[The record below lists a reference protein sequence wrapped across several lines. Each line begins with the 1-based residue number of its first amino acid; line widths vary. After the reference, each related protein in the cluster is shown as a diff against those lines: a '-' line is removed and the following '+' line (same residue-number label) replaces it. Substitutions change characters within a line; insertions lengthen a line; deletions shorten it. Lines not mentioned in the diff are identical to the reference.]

1 MWFKKE
7 QKRVCGGN
15 CYGGNK
21 GVLPEEGKSPVIVPK
36 PQPKTLGKELYEI
49 TKRVDD
55 EIRQEA
61 MREAEVLFYSSQIKD
76 RFIEEA
82 KKGNVIYAMPLK
94 EFEELVKKNNLHSD
108 TRILIDSMWDVL
120 YPMDIDVN
128 RKIIDKEEVVA
139 FQWHEW
145 EIC

>member
-49 TKRVDD
+49 TKRADD

-120 YPMDIDVN
+120 DPMDIYVN

-139 FQWHEW
+139 FQWHK
-145 EIC
+145 

>member
-21 GVLPEEGKSPVIVPK
+21 GVLPEEGKSPVIAPK
-36 PQPKTLGKELYEI
+36 QQPKTLGKKLYEI
-49 TKRVDD
+49 TKRADD
-55 EIRQEA
+55 KIRQEA

-120 YPMDIDVN
+120 DPMDIYVN

-139 FQWHEW
+139 FQWHE
-145 EIC
+145 

>member
-1 MWFKKE
+1 MMWFNKK
-7 QKRVCGGN
+7 QKRVCGGD

-120 YPMDIDVN
+120 DPMDIYVN
-128 RKIIDKEEVVA
+128 RKIIDEEEVVA
-139 FQWHEW
+139 FQWHK
-145 EIC
+145 

>member
-1 MWFKKE
+1 MWLKKE

-21 GVLPEEGKSPVIVPK
+21 GVLPERGRDSAPAPK

-49 TKRVDD
+49 TKKVDD

-120 YPMDIDVN
+120 YPMDIYVN

-139 FQWHEW
+139 FQWHE
-145 EIC
+145 

>member
-21 GVLPEEGKSPVIVPK
+21 GVLPERGKGPAPAPK
-36 PQPKTLGKELYEI
+36 PEPKTLGKELYEI

-61 MREAEVLFYSSQIKD
+61 MKEAEVLFYSSQIKD

-120 YPMDIDVN
+120 YPMDIYVN
-128 RKIIDKEEVVA
+128 RKIIDKEEVVV
-139 FQWHEW
+139 FQWHK
-145 EIC
+145 

>member
-15 CYGGNK
+15 CYGDNK

-94 EFEELVKKNNLHSD
+94 EFEELMKKNNLHSD

-120 YPMDIDVN
+120 YPMDIYVN
-128 RKIIDKEEVVA
+128 RKIIDK
-139 FQWHEW
+139 
-145 EIC
+145 

>member
-21 GVLPEEGKSPVIVPK
+21 GVLPERGKGPAPIPK
-36 PQPKTLGKELYEI
+36 PEPKTLGKELYEI

-61 MREAEVLFYSSQIKD
+61 VREAEVLFYSSQIKD
-76 RFIEEA
+76 RFMEEA
-82 KKGNVIYAMPLK
+82 KKGNVIYAISLK
-94 EFEELVKKNNLHSD
+94 EFEELMKKNNLHSD
-108 TRILIDSMWDVL
+108 TFTLIDSMWDVL
-120 YPMDIDVN
+120 YPMDIYVN
-128 RKIIDKEEVVA
+128 RKIIDEEEVVV
-139 FQWHEW
+139 FQWHK
-145 EIC
+145 

>member
-7 QKRVCGGN
+7 QNRICGGD

-21 GVLPEEGKSPVIVPK
+21 GVLPEKGKGIAPAPK
-36 PQPKTLGKELYEI
+36 PQPKTLGKKLYEI
-49 TKRVDD
+49 TKRADD

-61 MREAEVLFYSSQIKD
+61 FREAEVLFYSSQIKD

-108 TRILIDSMWDVL
+108 TFTLIDSMWDVL
-120 YPMDIDVN
+120 YPMDIYVN

-139 FQWHEW
+139 FQWHK
-145 EIC
+145 

>member
-21 GVLPEEGKSPVIVPK
+21 GVLPEEGKSPVIAPK
-36 PQPKTLGKELYEI
+36 QQPKTLGKKLYEI

-61 MREAEVLFYSSQIKD
+61 VREAEVLFYSSQIKD
-76 RFIEEA
+76 RFMEEA

-94 EFEELVKKNNLHSD
+94 EFEGLMKKNNLHSD

-120 YPMDIDVN
+120 DPMDIYVN

-139 FQWHEW
+139 FQWHK
-145 EIC
+145 

>member
-1 MWFKKE
+1 MWLEKILKYI
-7 QKRVCGGN
+7 
-15 CYGGNK
+15 YGSGSSGSNK
-21 GVLPEEGKSPVIVPK
+21 GVLPERGKGTAPIPK

-49 TKRVDD
+49 TKRADD

-61 MREAEVLFYSSQIKD
+61 MREAEVLFYSLQIKD
-76 RFIEEA
+76 RFVEEA

-120 YPMDIDVN
+120 DPMDIYVN

-139 FQWHEW
+139 FQWHE
-145 EIC
+145 

>member
-49 TKRVDD
+49 TKRADD

-94 EFEELVKKNNLHSD
+94 EFEELMKKNNLHSD

-139 FQWHEW
+139 FQWHE
-145 EIC
+145 

>member
-21 GVLPEEGKSPVIVPK
+21 GVLPEEGKSPVIAPK
-36 PQPKTLGKELYEI
+36 QQPKTLGKKLYEI

-61 MREAEVLFYSSQIKD
+61 VREAEVLFYSSQIKD
-76 RFIEEA
+76 RFMEEA

-94 EFEELVKKNNLHSD
+94 EFEKLMKKNNLHSD

-120 YPMDIDVN
+120 DPMDIYVN

-139 FQWHEW
+139 FQWHK
-145 EIC
+145 

>member
-21 GVLPEEGKSPVIVPK
+21 GVLPERGKGTSPIPK
-36 PQPKTLGKELYEI
+36 PQPKTFGEELYEI
-49 TKRVDD
+49 TKRADD

-120 YPMDIDVN
+120 DPMDIYVN

-139 FQWHEW
+139 FQWHK
-145 EIC
+145 

>member
-7 QKRVCGGN
+7 QKRVCGGD

-21 GVLPEEGKSPVIVPK
+21 GVLSERGKGTAPIPK
-36 PQPKTLGKELYEI
+36 PEPKTLGKELYEI

-120 YPMDIDVN
+120 YPMDIYVN

-139 FQWHEW
+139 FQWHK
-145 EIC
+145 

>member
-1 MWFKKE
+1 MWLKKE
-7 QKRVCGGN
+7 QKRICGGN

-21 GVLPEEGKSPVIVPK
+21 GVLPERCKGTAPIPK

-49 TKRVDD
+49 TKRADD

-61 MREAEVLFYSSQIKD
+61 MREAEVLFYSLQIKD

-94 EFEELVKKNNLHSD
+94 EFEELMKKNNLHSD
-108 TRILIDSMWDVL
+108 TSTLIDSMWDVL
-120 YPMDIDVN
+120 YPMDIYVN
-128 RKIIDKEEVVA
+128 RKTINEEEVVA
-139 FQWHEW
+139 FQWHE
-145 EIC
+145 

>member
-21 GVLPEEGKSPVIVPK
+21 GVLPEEGKSPVIAPK

-49 TKRVDD
+49 TKRADD

-76 RFIEEA
+76 RFTEEA

-94 EFEELVKKNNLHSD
+94 EFEELMKKNNLHSD
-108 TRILIDSMWDVL
+108 TYILIDSMWDVL
-120 YPMDIDVN
+120 SPMDIYVN
-128 RKIIDKEEVVA
+128 RKIINEGEVVA
-139 FQWHEW
+139 FQWHE
-145 EIC
+145 

>member
-1 MWFKKE
+1 MWVEKMSKLF
-7 QKRVCGGN
+7 CGNDEYGGD

-21 GVLPEEGKSPVIVPK
+21 GVLPERGKGPAPK
-36 PQPKTLGKELYEI
+36 PQPKTLGKKLYEI
-49 TKRVDD
+49 TKRADG

-61 MREAEVLFYSSQIKD
+61 FREAEVLFYSSQIKN

-82 KKGNVIYAMPLK
+82 KKVNVIYAMPLK
-94 EFEELVKKNNLHSD
+94 EFEELMKKNNLHSD

-120 YPMDIDVN
+120 YPMDIYVN

-139 FQWHEW
+139 FQWHK
-145 EIC
+145 

>member
-15 CYGGNK
+15 CYSGNK

-94 EFEELVKKNNLHSD
+94 EFEELMKKNNLHSD

-120 YPMDIDVN
+120 YPMDIYVN

-139 FQWHEW
+139 FQWRK
-145 EIC
+145 

>member
-21 GVLPEEGKSPVIVPK
+21 GVLPERGKGTAPAPK

-49 TKRVDD
+49 TKKADD

-61 MREAEVLFYSSQIKD
+61 MREAEVLFYSLQIKD

-94 EFEELVKKNNLHSD
+94 EFEELMKKNNLHSD
-108 TRILIDSMWDVL
+108 TSTLIDSMWDVL
-120 YPMDIDVN
+120 YPMDIYVN
-128 RKIIDKEEVVA
+128 RKKMNGEEVVA
-139 FQWHEW
+139 FQWHE
-145 EIC
+145 

>member
-1 MWFKKE
+1 MWFNKK
-7 QKRVCGGN
+7 QKRVCGGD

-21 GVLPEEGKSPVIVPK
+21 GVLPERGKDTAPAPK

-49 TKRVDD
+49 TKRADD

-61 MREAEVLFYSSQIKD
+61 MREAKVLFYSLQIKD

-82 KKGNVIYAMPLK
+82 KKGNVIYAIPLK
-94 EFEELVKKNNLHSD
+94 EFEELAKKNNLHSD

-120 YPMDIDVN
+120 DPMDIYVN

-139 FQWHEW
+139 FQWHE
-145 EIC
+145 

>member
-7 QKRVCGGN
+7 QKHVRGN
-15 CYGGNK
+15 NSSGGNK

-36 PQPKTLGKELYEI
+36 PQPKTLGKKLYEI
-49 TKRVDD
+49 TKRADD
-55 EIRQEA
+55 KIRQEA

-94 EFEELVKKNNLHSD
+94 EFEKLVKKNNLHSD

-120 YPMDIDVN
+120 DPMDIYVN

-139 FQWHEW
+139 FQWHE
-145 EIC
+145 

>member
-15 CYGGNK
+15 CYGDNK

-94 EFEELVKKNNLHSD
+94 EFEELMKKNNLHSD

-120 YPMDIDVN
+120 YPMDIYVN

-139 FQWHEW
+139 FQWHK
-145 EIC
+145 

>member
-15 CYGGNK
+15 CYSGNK

-36 PQPKTLGKELYEI
+36 PQPKTFGEELYEI

-94 EFEELVKKNNLHSD
+94 EFEELMKKNNLHSD

-120 YPMDIDVN
+120 YPMDIYVN

-139 FQWHEW
+139 FQWHK
-145 EIC
+145 